1 MSHTLIRL
9 GTFLAALCCAGVAS
23 AAVLTYDIRGTIV
36 GSPLDGQTFGG
47 YFSAAEGPDGLLGV
61 QLPLVDLAFRFDG
74 RWYTEDDVRGR
85 ALFDVIGVRTLFGTA
100 CGDHPVYANGIY
112 CELPA
117 SGDSW
122 YFAAG
127 NYAAGLSF
135 SRAGATYFAD
145 ATLTLRESNPVPE
158 PASLA
163 LLLSALAG
171 VTLTRRLPSGAR

>member
-1 MSHTLIRL
+1 M
-9 GTFLAALCCAGVAS
+9 
-23 AAVLTYDIRGTIV
+23 
-36 GSPLDGQTFGG
+36 
-47 YFSAAEGPDGLLGV
+47 
-61 QLPLVDLAFRFDG
+61 
-74 RWYTEDDVRGR
+74 RGR